1 MAFFR
6 TKERMSDRSVDQGAR
21 AQRRQQ
27 QQMQQ
32 QALDR
37 EKMAVAEPAQ
47 PAPV

>member
-6 TKERMSDRSVDQGAR
+6 TKETAGDRSVDEGAR

-32 QALDR
+32 QQLDR
-37 EKMAVAEPAQ
+37 EKRAVAELVLPA
-47 PAPV
+47 V

>member
-6 TKERMSDRSVDQGAR
+6 TKETAGDRSVDRDAR

-32 QALDR
+32 QLLER
-37 EKMAVAEPAQ
+37 EKQAVAEPVL
-47 PAPV
+47 PAAV